1 MPKHSLTL
9 LVLSAV
15 LLVGCGSSTGGAQ
28 DLITVPDVTE
38 MELAEAKLVLEEA
51 GLSSRVEEE
60 SSGAV
65 TDDWIVMEQ
74 TPVTNRRVEASK
86 KIVLSVAEPG
96 SASSSDDAPV
106 EPAEPFIM
114 LNVVGMTVAEAAEEL
129 GGKGLPDPKYYDDEN
144 FSIEG
149 YIKDRIEA
157 IEPGADS
164 VVIEQ
169 FPKPGNDINS
179 PSTTDLI
186 LAVQDAKTAAAEKK
200 AEAERKKYEDEWVI
214 RYILESDAPIDIATY
229 TTMVG
234 GSTNQ
239 EQDASATETKLVKTL
254 KFPASNFSGTY
265 EVWSFGVS
273 GMASANAT
281 TITCKV
287 EINGRIVQEQTSKG
301 AYSHAMCNDGGYD
314 INF

>member
-1 MPKHSLTL
+1 
-9 LVLSAV
+9 
-15 LLVGCGSSTGGAQ
+15 
-28 DLITVPDVTE
+28 
-38 MELAEAKLVLEEA
+38 MELSEAKLVLEEA

-60 SSGAV
+60 SSGVA

-96 SASSSDDAPV
+96 SASASDDAPV
-106 EPAEPFIM
+106 EPAEPVIM
-114 LNVVGMTVAEAAEEL
+114 PDVVGMTVAEALEEL
-129 GGKGLPDPKYYDDEN
+129 AGKGFPDAKYYDDES
-144 FSIEG
+144 FYIEG
-149 YIKDRIEA
+149 YIEDRIEA

-164 VVIEQ
+164 VVTEQ
-169 FPKPGNDINS
+169 FPGSGHSIDM
-179 PSTTDLI
+179 PSVTDLI
-186 LAVQDAKTAAAEKK
+186 LAVQDPKVAAAEKK

-214 RYILESDAPIDIATY
+214 RYILESDAPIGLATY

-239 EQDASATETKLVKTL
+239 EQDSSAAQTKLVKTL
-254 KFPASNFSGTY
+254 KFPSSNFSGTY

-273 GMASANAT
+273 GMAGAYAT
-281 TITCKV
+281 TITCKIEV
-287 EINGRIVQEQTSKG
+287 NGEIVQKQTSKG
-301 AYSHAMCNDGGYD
+301 AYSSAMCNEGGHD